1 MSDKQ
6 GRPLLIQKTEMPEAS
21 SDRLGTR
28 LLPTVC
34 LYSLIVIAL
43 LLASWVREGMPSVG
57 RDNDDLMRLVQV
69 HDFLAGQGWFDL
81 HQYRLGLDGGTL
93 MHWSRLVDL
102 PIASL
107 IRLFSLIA
115 SPERAELLAVITWP
129 LLLTIPV
136 IAMMALGGR
145 WLGGP
150 QHAPLTMH
158 VSAGLTVLQILLWHK
173 FQVGALDHHNVQLVV
188 VATLS
193 AMLIDPSGRRW
204 SAALAGIAAAL
215 GVAIGA
221 ETTPFVAVAC
231 CAVALLWAYEG
242 HTARTSTLAFSLGL
256 IIALSLF
263 FVATVPPS
271 QFSAVTCDNLSLG
284 YWSTFTAGSLGLL
297 IASVFLSDRS
307 FAIRFS
313 GLIAVG
319 IFVALVTVLIAPT
332 CLQGPFANL
341 DPLLETYWLDHVE
354 ETYTIIQNLRH
365 TPEGI
370 GSFYLVGLFAL
381 LVCIWRI
388 RHNSKRDAHI
398 VLGALILVN
407 WLISLAAVRVVIYTE
422 LVSILPLALMITDLR
437 EKANRPPKS
446 LRSGLIFAL
455 ATLLSVPTIWA
466 FAGTGVDMGVKKL
479 LGSGTTQMTDA
490 SDALSCAD
498 AKTIQSLAKLGTPE
512 TTVAAPI
519 DLGSR
524 LLLYTPMRVLAA
536 PYHRDQE
543 GMAAEIRIGLASP
556 KKARTLL
563 QQANVG
569 LIAFCPKAG
578 DIDIIIRN
586 SPSGLYAD
594 LKRGQVPDYLIPLPT
609 PQGSGLQIFRTSFK
623 PAF

>member
-1 MSDKQ
+1 
-6 GRPLLIQKTEMPEAS
+6 MPEAS

-43 LLASWVREGMPSVG
+43 LLASWIREGMPAVG

-69 HDFLAGQGWFDL
+69 RDFLAGQGWFDL

-107 IRLFSLIA
+107 IRLFSLVA

-150 QHAPLTMH
+150 QHGPLTMH

-173 FQVGALDHHNVQLVV
+173 FQVGALDHHNIQLVV

-204 SAALAGIAAAL
+204 TATLAGVAAAL

-242 HTARTSTLAFSLGL
+242 RAACASTLAFSLGL

-271 QFSAVTCDNLSLG
+271 QYSAVTCDNLSLG
-284 YWSTFTAGSLGLL
+284 YWSTFTAGGLGLL
-297 IASVFLSDRS
+297 IASTFLSDRS

-398 VLGALILVN
+398 VLGALILVD

-446 LRSGLIFAL
+446 LGSGLVFAL
-455 ATLLSVPTIWA
+455 ATLLSIPTIWA

-479 LGSGTTQMTDA
+479 LGSGTTQMKDP
-490 SDALSCAD
+490 SDTLSCAD
-498 AKTIQSLAKLGTPE
+498 ARTIQSLAKLGTPE

-519 DLGSR
+519 DLGSS

-536 PYHRDQE
+536 PYHRDQA

-556 KKARTLL
+556 REARTLL

-594 LKRGQVPDYLIPLPT
+594 LKKGQVPDYLIPLPT
-609 PQGSGLQIFRTSFK
+609 PKGSALQIFRTSFR
-623 PAF
+623 PAS